1 MKRVSVVLMV
11 LLTGAALVFAGCGGI
26 DAEQKPEQVQEQQEQ
41 QEQTS
46 QQQNAVEQNSENEA
60 NPAGADIQNGQ
71 INVLTLQ
78 GEFQGLAD
86 GHSAEIIV
94 DEEPVVFQFYEE
106 NVAELLN
113 IMETG
118 TDIQFDIT
126 VDAQTGVR
134 TIVKVYENIE

>member
-11 LLTGAALVFAGCGGI
+11 LLTGAALVFAGCGGN
-26 DAEQKPEQVQEQQEQ
+26 DAEQKPEQVQEQ

>member
-11 LLTGAALVFAGCGGI
+11 LLTGAALVFAGCGGN
-26 DAEQKPEQVQEQQEQ
+26 DAEQKPEQVQEQ

-126 VDAQTGVR
+126 VEAQTGVR

>member
-11 LLTGAALVFAGCGGI
+11 LLTGAALVFAGCGGN
-26 DAEQKPEQVQEQQEQ
+26 DAEQKPEQVQEQ

-71 INVLTLQ
+71 MNVLTLQ

-126 VDAQTGVR
+126 VEAQTGVR